1 MPALYVYGRQGAQAA
16 GEGGVMTDVEL
27 AALVEAL
34 SVQQVTLLLQLCKG
48 RLQQLAGPP
57 RPVKRRQGER
67 KVYMVDPRTG
77 KRIAGGA
84 FRVAGLEGE

>member
-1 MPALYVYGRQGAQAA
+1 MQTVQVRVRQRQTAA
-16 GEGGVMTDVEL
+16 EGGTMTGVEM

-57 RPVKRRQGER
+57 HQVKRRRGER
-67 KVYMVDPRTG
+67 KVYMVDPQTG

-84 FRVAGLEGE
+84 FRISGLEDVD